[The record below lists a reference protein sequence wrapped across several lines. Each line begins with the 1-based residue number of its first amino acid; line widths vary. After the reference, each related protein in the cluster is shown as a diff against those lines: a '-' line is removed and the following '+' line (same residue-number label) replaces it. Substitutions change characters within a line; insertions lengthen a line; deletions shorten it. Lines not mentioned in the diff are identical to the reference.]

1 MLNIKGQFH
10 RNREWEGHLR
20 RLEAGEGRKER
31 EGVDQGGQFLLD
43 GRRRLWWPTARH
55 GATIIMCMFQKCWN
69 TRFLMFSS
77 LKKDKLT
84 KWWLCELSW
93 SVFPMTHICRSK
105 CHIVSF
111 QISTITIYRLKRN
124 ILTKNKTPS
133 KGKCK
138 VIAVLSF
145 PSRWQRQEF
154 LSFYTYLPSIQA
166 TFLLMT

>member
-1 MLNIKGQFH
+1 MGGSFAEA
-10 RNREWEGHLR
+10 RGWR
-20 RLEAGEGRKER
+20 RAQGEGRCWS
-31 EGVDQGGQFLLD
+31 
-43 GRRRLWWPTARH
+43 GRAVSARWEEEAVVTNCTAW
-55 GATIIMCMFQKCWN
+55 GPQLIMCMFQKCWN

-84 KWWLCELSW
+84 KWWLCELFW
-93 SVFPMTHICRSK
+93 SVFPMTHICGSK

-111 QISTITIYRLKRN
+111 QISTITIYQLKRN

-133 KGKCK
+133 KGKRK

-154 LSFYTYLPSIQA
+154 LSFYTYLPSIHA